1 MNQPENEQ
9 ITQDQW
15 YIEDIYLQSYMAVG
29 EEFPT
34 SGLPDDRY
42 KWFQMNINA
51 PPESE
56 QEKKEMKDAQM
67 EQVRLGILKVQQ
79 PPQVQQQ
86 PFFQQQSNKIAG
98 TFIPA
103 DIINGSLKQPVPTK
117 KKKVGPNEPC
127 PCGSGKKYKKCHA
140 RFD

>member
-1 MNQPENEQ
+1 
-9 ITQDQW
+9 
-15 YIEDIYLQSYMAVG
+15 MAVG

-34 SGLPDDRY
+34 SSLTDDRY
-42 KWFQMNINA
+42 KWFQMTINA
-51 PPESE
+51 PPESDR
-56 QEKKEMKDAQM
+56 EKKEMQEAQM

-79 PPQVQQQ
+79 PIQQQ
-86 PFFQQQSNKIAG
+86 KPVFQQPVNKIAG

-103 DIINGSLKQPVPTK
+103 DILNGGSLKQPVPMK